1 MKKSLRVVA
10 LTAGALIATSGIA
23 ALPAHAAGATKIN
36 VWAMQGQTG
45 EVNAAKQEVAAF
57 NKSQKAVQ
65 VTLKFVPDMGTALKT
80 TAAAN
85 LPDAFEFD
93 GETQAA
99 LVYNN
104 KLAQLDKLF
113 PASFFKN
120 ELASIQAENTNADKH
135 IYAVSQYDSG
145 LTLWGNKSMLKDA
158 GITDVPTSIKTAWTA
173 DRFTAVL
180 KALAAKSAT
189 GKALDIKENY
199 GIGGGW
205 AGYAFSPIVNSAG
218 YQLVANGKAQGNM
231 DAPAVAA
238 AFKTFA
244 SWKPYV
250 DPSAD
255 DSAFTKKRV
264 ALAWVGHWAA
274 PAIKS
279 ALGADAELI
288 PLPDFGMGTKSGQG
302 SHSWAIGAKS
312 KNAAAAAKFLQ
323 FITQD
328 AWINN
333 LTNQNGAVP
342 ATKSALAA
350 SADYADG
357 GLLALYKQQLS
368 LSCGS
373 GKITKACVTVPRTI
387 SPAWPVIN
395 TQFSQAVQAIY
406 DGADPQTA
414 LTKAAKA
421 IDQDYADN
429 NGYKK

>member
-1 MKKSLRVVA
+1 
-10 LTAGALIATSGIA
+10 
-23 ALPAHAAGATKIN
+23 
-36 VWAMQGQTG
+36 MQGQTG

-65 VTLKFVPDMGTALKT
+65 VTLKFVPDMDTALKT

-85 LPDAFEFD
+85 LPDAFEFN
-93 GETQAA
+93 GENQGAM
-99 LVYNN
+99 VYNN

-120 ELASIQAENTNADKH
+120 ELSSIQAENTNPDKH

-145 LTLWGNKSMLKDA
+145 LSLWGNKSMLKDA
-158 GITDVPTSIKTAWTA
+158 GITDVPTSVKTAWTA

-180 KALAAKSAT
+180 KALAAKSPK
-189 GKALDIKENY
+189 GKAIDLKENY

-205 AGYAFSPIVNSAG
+205 AGYAFTPIVNSAG
-218 YQLVANGKAQGNM
+218 YPLVGSNGKAVGSM
-231 DAPAVAA
+231 DAPAVVA

-255 DSAFTKKRV
+255 DSAFTAKRV

-302 SHSWAIGAKS
+302 SHSWGISPKT

-357 GLLALYKQQLS
+357 GLLSLYKEQLS

-406 DGADPQTA
+406 DGADAQTA

-421 IDQDYADN
+421 IDQDSADN

>member
-1 MKKSLRVVA
+1 MKKSTKFLALAASAAVAVTGLVGVPAEAAVVN
-10 LTAGALIATSGIA
+10 
-23 ALPAHAAGATKIN
+23 IN

-57 NKSQKAVQ
+57 NKAGKGVK

-80 TAAAN
+80 TKAAN

-99 LVYNN
+99 LVYNG
-104 KLAQLDKLF
+104 KLAPLDKLF

-120 ELASIQAENTNADKH
+120 ELSSIQAENTNANKH

-145 LTLWGNKSMLKDA
+145 LSLWGNKSMLKAA
-158 GITDVPTSIKTAWTA
+158 GYSTLPTSWKNAWTA
-173 DRFTAVL
+173 AQFTDVL
-180 KALAAKSAT
+180 KALAAKAPG
-189 GKALDIKENY
+189 GKAIDMKENY

-218 YQLVANGKAQGNM
+218 YQLVAGGKAQGNM
-231 DAPAVAA
+231 DNAKVAA
-238 AFKTFA
+238 AFKIFA
-244 SWKPYV
+244 SWKQYS

-264 ALAWVGHWAA
+264 GLAWVGHWAG
-274 PAIKS
+274 PAIRS
-279 ALGADAELI
+279 ALGSDAVLI
-288 PLPDFGMGTKSGQG
+288 PLPNFGAGSKTGQG
-302 SHSWAIGAKS
+302 SHSWAIGSKS
-312 KNAAAAAKFLQ
+312 KKAAAAAKFLQ

-328 AWINN
+328 SWINN

-342 ATKSALAA
+342 ATKSALA
-350 SADYADG
+350 SNADYAAG
-357 GLLALYKQQLS
+357 GTLSLYKSQLS
-368 LSCGS
+368 ASCGS
-373 GKITKACVTVPRTI
+373 GKITTSCVTVPRTI

-395 TQFSQAVQAIY
+395 TTFSQAVQHIW
-406 DGADPQTA
+406 DGADPQTE

-421 IDQDYADN
+421 IDQDYKDN

>member
-1 MKKSLRVVA
+1 MKKSTTLLA
-10 LTAGALIATSGIA
+10 LAASAAIAVTGLVGVPAQA
-23 ALPAHAAGATKIN
+23 ATVNIT

-57 NKSQKAVQ
+57 NAAGKGVK
-65 VTLKFVPDMGTALKT
+65 VTLKFIPDMGAALKNT
-80 TAAAN
+80 KAAN

-104 KLAQLDKLF
+104 KLAKLDSLF
-113 PASFFKN
+113 PASFFN
-120 ELASIQAENTNADKH
+120 NQLASIQAENKNSDGH

-145 LTLWGNKSMLKDA
+145 LTLWGNKSMLKAA
-158 GITDVPTSIKTAWTA
+158 GVTDIPTSWKTAWTA
-173 DRFTAVL
+173 TRFTEVL
-180 KALAAKSAT
+180 KALADKAPG
-189 GKALDIKENY
+189 GKAIDMKENY

-218 YQLVANGKAQGNM
+218 YQLVAGGKAVGNM
-231 DAPAVAA
+231 DNAKVAA

-244 SWKPYV
+244 SWKKYT

-255 DSAFTKKRV
+255 DSAFTAKRV
-264 ALAWVGHWAA
+264 GLAWVGHWAA

-279 ALGADAELI
+279 ALGSDAVLI
-288 PLPDFGMGTKSGQG
+288 PLPNFGMGTKSGQG

-312 KNAAAAAKFLQ
+312 TKQAAAAKFLQ

-342 ATKSALAA
+342 ATKTALAA
-350 SADYADG
+350 SADYATG
-357 GLLALYKQQLS
+357 GLLALYKAQLS
-368 LSCGS
+368 VSCGS
-373 GKITKACVTVPRTI
+373 GKITTSCVTVPRTI

-395 TQFSQAVQAIY
+395 TTFSKAVQNIW
-406 DGADPQTA
+406 DGADPQTE

>member
-1 MKKSLRVVA
+1 MKKSTTLLA
-10 LTAGALIATSGIA
+10 LAASAAIAVTGLVGVPAQA
-23 ALPAHAAGATKIN
+23 ATVNIN

-57 NKSQKAVQ
+57 NAAGKGVH
-65 VTLKFVPDMGTALKT
+65 VTLKFIPDMDTSLKT
-80 TAAAN
+80 TSAAN
-85 LPDAFEFD
+85 LPDAFEFN
-93 GETQAA
+93 GETQGAM
-99 LVYNN
+99 VYNS
-104 KLAQLDKLF
+104 KLAKLDSLL
-113 PASFFKN
+113 PASFFSN
-120 ELASIQAENTNADKH
+120 ELTSIQAENKNPDGH

-145 LTLWGNKSMLKDA
+145 LSLWGNKAMLKAA
-158 GITDVPTSIKTAWTA
+158 GVTDVPTTWKNAWTA

-180 KALAAKSAT
+180 AALAAKAPG
-189 GKALDIKENY
+189 GKAIDMKENY

-205 AGYAFSPIVNSAG
+205 AGYAFTPIVNSAG
-218 YQLVANGKAQGNM
+218 YPLVSNGKAVGSM
-231 DAPAVAA
+231 DSAKVAA
-238 AFKTFA
+238 AFKIFA
-244 SWKPYV
+244 SWKKYS

-255 DSAFTKKRV
+255 DSAFTAKRV
-264 ALAWVGHWAA
+264 GLAWVGHWAT
-274 PAIKS
+274 PAIKG
-279 ALGADAELI
+279 ALGADAVLI
-288 PLPDFGMGTKSGQG
+288 PLPNFGMGSKSGQG
-302 SHSWAIGAKS
+302 SHSWGISPKS

-350 SADYADG
+350 SADYATG
-357 GLLALYKQQLS
+357 GLLELYKSQLS
-368 LSCGS
+368 ASCGS
-373 GKITKACVTVPRTI
+373 GKITTSCVTVPRTI

-395 TQFSQAVQAIY
+395 TTFSKAVQNIW
-406 DGADPQTA
+406 DGADPQTE